1 MRDVVRCIGTRVRS
15 WTNGSRHGRDSPA
28 LFLTRTGRKLSRREY
43 GAICRVAAQAN
54 AHLPEDE
61 KIDVSPTYCGIR
73 FCGSSPK
80 EGCALCP

>member
-1 MRDVVRCIGTRVRS
+1 MHRDASGLDEWLKTRQD
-15 WTNGSRHGRDSPA
+15 DSPA
-28 LFLTRTGRKLSRREY
+28 LFLTRTGRKLSRRSAH
-43 GAICRVAAQAN
+43 GIVCRVAAQAN

-61 KIDVSPTYCGIR
+61 KIDVSPYCGIR